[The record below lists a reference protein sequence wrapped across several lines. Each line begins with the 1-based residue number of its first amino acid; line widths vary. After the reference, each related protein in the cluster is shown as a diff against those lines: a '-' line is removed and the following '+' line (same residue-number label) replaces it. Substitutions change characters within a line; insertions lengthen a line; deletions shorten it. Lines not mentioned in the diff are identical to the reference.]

1 MGSVMRLAGRAAVVT
16 GAAQGIGL
24 AIATRLITDGAAVL
38 LTDVNGDA
46 AQHAAKT
53 LREQGGAAEALQ
65 VDVTDEAQ
73 VRTMLSGAE
82 DLLAQPVDIAVVNAG
97 RQTFNELLDVTKQE
111 WDSVFD
117 VNAWGAFLTAR
128 EAGRHLR
135 EAGRGGSIVVIA
147 SRTARVGVPHSPH
160 YAASKAAAL
169 NIMKSCALEFAPQVR
184 VNAIAP
190 GMIDTALW
198 AQADAF
204 ESELDGSAPG
214 SARAA
219 RIRQIPAGR
228 PGAPADIAA
237 VVSFLASDDAGYLT
251 GECVHVSGGDYML

>member
-1 MGSVMRLAGRAAVVT
+1 MRLDGRGAVVT

-24 AIATRLITDGAAVL
+24 AIATRLIADGAAVL

-46 AQHAAKT
+46 AQQAAKT
-53 LREQGGAAEALQ
+53 LREQGGAAEALP

-73 VRTMLSGAE
+73 VRALLPRAE
-82 DLLAQPVDIAVVNAG
+82 DLLDRPVDITVVNAG
-97 RQTFNELLDVTKQE
+97 RQTFNQLLDVTKQE
-111 WDSVFD
+111 WDAVFD

-135 EAGRGGSIVVIA
+135 AAGRGGSIVVIA
-147 SRTARVGVPHSPH
+147 SRSARLGTPHSPH
-160 YAASKAAAL
+160 YAASKAAVL
-169 NIMKSCALEFAPQVR
+169 NIMKSCALEFAPDVR

-190 GMIDTALW
+190 GMVDTDLW
-198 AQADAF
+198 ARADAF
-204 ESELDGSAPG
+204 ESELDGSAAG
-214 SARAA
+214 TARAG

-228 PGAPADIAA
+228 PGSPADIAS